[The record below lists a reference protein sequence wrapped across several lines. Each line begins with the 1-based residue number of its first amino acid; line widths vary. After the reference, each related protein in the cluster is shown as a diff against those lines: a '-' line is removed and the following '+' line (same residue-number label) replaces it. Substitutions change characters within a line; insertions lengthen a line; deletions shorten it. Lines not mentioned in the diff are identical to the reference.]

1 MKPPDSKKSGG
12 LLCYIKEK
20 ALITGMIKTLLWL
33 RRLDLNQ
40 RPLAVPEKIF
50 VLFAYL
56 IFSTAAPSPAALH
69 PPLSA
74 QPNEWFCRRQKREFV
89 LASVVVRLQ
98 AMPSRTLRSLVC
110 KKRKPSATGIAKVSY
125 GCGGWI

>member
-40 RPLAVPEKIF
+40 RPLAVPEKN
-50 VLFAYL
+50 LRA
-56 IFSTAAPSPAALH
+56 
-69 PPLSA
+69 
-74 QPNEWFCRRQKREFV
+74 
-89 LASVVVRLQ
+89 VRLLDFFDRC
-98 AMPSRTLRSLVC
+98 AILCCPS
-110 KKRKPSATGIAKVSY
+110 SAIVGAAE
-125 GCGGWI
+125 

>member
-1 MKPPDSKKSGG
+1 M
-12 LLCYIKEK
+12 
-20 ALITGMIKTLLWL
+20 
-33 RRLDLNQ
+33 NQ

-74 QPNEWFCRRQKREFV
+74 QPNEWFCHRQKREFV

-98 AMPSRTLRSLVC
+98 AMPSRTLGRWFWG
-110 KKRKPSATGIAKVSY
+110 KRKKP
-125 GCGGWI
+125 